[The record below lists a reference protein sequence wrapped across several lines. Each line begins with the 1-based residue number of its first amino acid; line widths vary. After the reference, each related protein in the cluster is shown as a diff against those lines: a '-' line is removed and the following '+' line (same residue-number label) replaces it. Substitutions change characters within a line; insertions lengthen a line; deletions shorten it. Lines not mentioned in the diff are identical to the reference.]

1 MTNILVI
8 GSSGFIGS
16 NLVRSLINKNDHVSI
31 LIRKN
36 TNDWRIRDIREC
48 CNVYS
53 SDLTDYDKLCK
64 VIFDSKPDVIINCAT
79 YGVYPTQKDSDKIV
93 QTNIVGTKNLINAI
107 EKYNK
112 IKKIINIGSYLEL
125 LYKKNDESEK
135 KVFVNNIKT

>member
-64 VIFDSKPDVIINCAT
+64 VFFDS
-79 YGVYPTQKDSDKIV
+79 
-93 QTNIVGTKNLINAI
+93 
-107 EKYNK
+107 
-112 IKKIINIGSYLEL
+112 
-125 LYKKNDESEK
+125 
-135 KVFVNNIKT
+135 

>member
-48 CNVYS
+48 
-53 SDLTDYDKLCK
+53 
-64 VIFDSKPDVIINCAT
+64 
-79 YGVYPTQKDSDKIV
+79 
-93 QTNIVGTKNLINAI
+93 
-107 EKYNK
+107 
-112 IKKIINIGSYLEL
+112 
-125 LYKKNDESEK
+125 
-135 KVFVNNIKT
+135 